1 MKGLAEPSLRNLS
14 SEVEAKLTAW
24 RDPSRPERLRTW
36 VDQMARPRNR
46 MTGRAAQFE
55 VQRFLEQILTV
66 FGWEVQRQTFK
77 VTQEMARLATN
88 LPPGADWK
96 DLVGLEGVNL
106 IARRPGRGAN
116 RILAAHYDSLHGS
129 PGADDNAS
137 ALAVILEVASLK
149 PEAPLSLV
157 CFDMEEWNLLGARH
171 FVQNLDHPP
180 EVAIVLESVGYLD
193 CQPRSQRAPQQL
205 APLFPGQFE
214 KLRENEFR
222 GDFTLLVYRQGAL
235 EATRRLAE
243 GLAWQGGIE
252 AVLMMRDPLE
262 VMRRP
267 SAEFEQLVRSFG
279 RSDHLAFWEAGLP
292 ALMVTDTA
300 DFRNPHY
307 HKPSDLPASLNY
319 RRMSEVALATA
330 AALVH

>member
-1 MKGLAEPSLRNLS
+1 MRGLAEPSLRHLS
-14 SEVEAKLTAW
+14 SETEALLTAW
-24 RDPSRPERLRTW
+24 RDPSRPERLRAW
-36 VDQMARPRNR
+36 VEQLARPRNR
-46 MTGRAAQFE
+46 MTGRAGQVE

-66 FGWEVQRQTFK
+66 FGWEVERQTFT
-77 VTQEMARLATN
+77 VSQEMARSAIN

-106 IARRPGRGAN
+106 IARRPGRGQSC
-116 RILAAHYDSLHGS
+116 ILAAHYDSLHGS

-137 ALAVILEVASLK
+137 ALAVMLEVASLK
-149 PEAPLSLV
+149 PEAPLCLV

-171 FVQNLDHPP
+171 FVKTLDHPV
-180 EVAIVLESVGYLD
+180 EVAVVLESVGYLD
-193 CQPRSQRAPQQL
+193 CEPRSQKAPEQL
-205 APLFPGQFE
+205 EPLFPGQFE
-214 KLRENEFR
+214 KMRQNDFR
-222 GDFTLLVYRQGAL
+222 GDFTLLVYRQQAL

-252 AVLMMRDPLE
+252 AVMMMRDPLE
-262 VMRRP
+262 VLSRP
-267 SAEFEQLVRSFG
+267 PAELERLVREFG

-307 HKPSDLPASLNY
+307 HKSSDLPASLNY
-319 RRMSEVALATA
+319 RLLSELAVAVA
-330 AALVH
+330 AALTS